1 MTECLITDEDGVVQ
15 GSCGLDDVFRL
26 LANARRREIVAVLDA
41 SDANWIERDR
51 LLADP
56 SGTDDGMEAIEAR
69 DALHH
74 VHLPMLEDL
83 GLIEYD
89 RQSGAIRYYQCQ
101 LLSSV
106 LAAID
111 LR

>member
-1 MTECLITDEDGVVQ
+1 MTECLITDEDGVAV
-15 GSCGLDDVFRL
+15 GSCELDDVFRL
-26 LANARRREIVAVLDA
+26 LANARRRKIVAVLD
-41 SDANWIERDR
+41 SIDANWIERDR
-51 LLADP
+51 LLVDLA
-56 SGTDDGMEAIEAR
+56 STDDSMDATEVR
-69 DALHH
+69 NALHH

-83 GLIEYD
+83 ELIEYD
-89 RQSGAIRYYQCQ
+89 RQSETIRYYQCE